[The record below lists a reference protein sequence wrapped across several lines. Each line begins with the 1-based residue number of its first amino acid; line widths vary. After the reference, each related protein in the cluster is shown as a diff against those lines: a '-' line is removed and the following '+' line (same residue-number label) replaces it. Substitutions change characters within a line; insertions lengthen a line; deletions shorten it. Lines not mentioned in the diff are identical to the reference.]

1 MLPTVPEMP
10 RARRPGSACSRRSPP
25 PTCPRWCSGPTSD
38 PILTLETGHRFAAA
52 IGAPEP
58 EVVENASHFLQE
70 DAGEEIGRR
79 IAAWLDEQGA

>member
-1 MLPTVPEMP
+1 MLWAD
-10 RARRPGSACSRRSPP
+10 R
-25 PTCPRWCSGPTSD
+25 D

-70 DAGEEIGRR
+70 DQGEWIGRR